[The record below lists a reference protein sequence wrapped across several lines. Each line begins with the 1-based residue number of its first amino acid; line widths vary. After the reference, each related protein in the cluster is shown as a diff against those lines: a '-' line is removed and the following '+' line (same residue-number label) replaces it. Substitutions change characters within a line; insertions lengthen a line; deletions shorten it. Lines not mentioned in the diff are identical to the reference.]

1 MHRKQFSQSEIEQIE
16 HLIERKLNASD
27 TEQKAIRN
35 GIRSI
40 GFYWSD
46 FHPRDE
52 FPKVTYNVENFKKL
66 IRDGHISIIGGQ
78 KIMKNVKQEDKPS
91 KDLAI
96 SSDDN
101 DKQTNNDFKESLSP
115 WVGDNPKVLILGTMP
130 GDKSLELQAYYCN
143 PNNSFWK
150 LMFEIFGEC
159 DECNMTKKEYI
170 TSKGIALWDCLAS
183 GVTKGSMDSGYDES
197 TLKGSDIQ
205 SLLDEYPTI
214 HTIVLNGLTKTVEYF
229 HQYCEIKSNVE
240 VVELPSTASYISFEE
255 KLKQWNRVKEL
266 IQ

>member
-16 HLIERKLNASD
+16 HLIEKKLNASD
-27 TEQKAIRN
+27 KEQKAIRN

-52 FPKVTYNVENFKKL
+52 FPKVTYNVENFRKL
-66 IRDGHISIIGGQ
+66 ISDGHIQIVGGPT
-78 KIMKNVKQEDKPS
+78 KMKVVKQETKFP
-91 KDLAI
+91 KCLAI
-96 SSDDN
+96 SSDGN
-101 DKQTNNDFKESLSP
+101 GKQKYNDFKKSMRP
-115 WVGDNPKVLILGTMP
+115 WVGEKPQILILGTMP

-143 PNNSFWK
+143 PNNAFWK
-150 LMFEIFGEC
+150 LMCEFFGEC

-183 GVTKGSMDSGYDES
+183 GVRKGSMDSGYDET
-197 TLKGSDIQ
+197 TLKGNDIQ
-205 SLLDEYPTI
+205 TLLDEYPTI

-240 VVELPSTASYISFEE
+240 VVELPSTASYISFGE
-255 KLKQWNRVKEL
+255 KLEKWSIIKEL
-266 IQ
+266 IK